1 MLNMQYVNDTEN
13 YEVSFDII
21 SRNIVQVKGNMP
33 VKTNG
38 FILTRI
44 GNPEAFTGDYSDYT
58 TVYKEVDGGVQFS
71 NDGSVYVEPVP
82 VVSFST
88 NGGGALDGETV
99 QEVKRYEDL
108 VIPTP
113 VAYEDYEFT
122 QWSPGIPVIGD
133 VEGSKT
139 FVAIFTSTLPVP
151 DPEPT
156 LEERVAVV
164 EEDIQKINN
173 ALGGK
178 TDGAY

>member
-1 MLNMQYVNDTEN
+1 MLNLQYVNDTEN
-13 YEVSFDII
+13 HEVSFDII
-21 SRNIVQVKGNMP
+21 NQNIVQIKGNMP

-44 GNPEAFTGDYSDYT
+44 GNPEAFTGDYSDYV
-58 TVYKEVDGGVQFS
+58 TVYKEIDGGVQFS
-71 NDGSVYVEPVP
+71 NDGSAYAEPIP
-82 VVSFST
+82 VVNFRA
-88 NGGGALDGETV
+88 NGGGTLDGDTV

-108 VIPTP
+108 IIPTP

-133 VEGSKT
+133 VEGNKT

-156 LEERVAVV
+156 LEERVAIV

-173 ALGGK
+173 AIGGI
-178 TDGAY
+178 